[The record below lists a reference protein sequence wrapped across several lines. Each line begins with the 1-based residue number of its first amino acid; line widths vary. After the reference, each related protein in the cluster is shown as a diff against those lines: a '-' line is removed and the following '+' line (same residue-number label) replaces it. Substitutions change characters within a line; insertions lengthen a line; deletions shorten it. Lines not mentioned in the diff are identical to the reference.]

1 MIKTLIK
8 FKTPERTAR
17 LSRDGLRSG
26 MAPLPS
32 GRRVALFLA
41 LALAACSNADAP
53 LPDQRIAVRP
63 EEAPLAQTD
72 AAAVRPVGLPAPVVN
87 ADWTHRNGAA
97 GGRLVNPAFSPTPS
111 LRWSVPIGEG
121 DAKRRRILTG
131 PIVAGGL
138 VYTIDAAGQL
148 SAVTRGG
155 QIAWTQSLVPPE
167 QIGDSGP
174 GGGFSY
180 ANGVLYVTSGFGEV
194 RALDPATG
202 RVLWSQTFEGP
213 IRAAPTV
220 ADGRVYV
227 VARDDVAFALDARDG
242 HTLWQAR
249 GVGGVG
255 LLGGA
260 SPAVDGQLVVIPFAS
275 GEVLG
280 LVPRNGLQIWGT
292 AITGGRRGLVRST
305 ISDISGDPVI
315 DGATVYAS
323 NQGGRTVA
331 LDRATGERR
340 WTMGEGAYGP
350 AWPVGG
356 SLFLM
361 SDEGALVRADAA
373 TGRLIWSTQL
383 PSDGPPTGIFRRGPP
398 ASVITHYGPLLAGG
412 RLWVASGDGL
422 LRSFDPSTGAQLG
435 AVELP
440 GGAGAPP
447 AIAGGVLYV
456 VNRDGQLLAFQ

>member
-1 MIKTLIK
+1 M
-8 FKTPERTAR
+8 AR
-17 LSRDGLRSG
+17 F
-26 MAPLPS
+26 PL
-32 GRRVALFLA
+32 GRRAALLVA

-53 LPDQRIAVRP
+53 LPGQRIPVRP

-72 AAAVRPVGLPAPVVN
+72 AAAVRPVGIPAPALN

-97 GGRLVNPAFSPTPS
+97 GGRLVNPAFSAAPQ
-111 LRWSVPIGEG
+111 LRWSVNIGEG

-148 SAVTRGG
+148 SAVTRSG

-167 QIGDSGP
+167 QAGDSGP

-180 ANGVLYVTSGFGEV
+180 AGGVLYVTTGFGEV

-202 RVLWSQTFEGP
+202 RILWSKAFEGP

-220 ADGRVYV
+220 ADGRVFV
-227 VARDDVAFALDARDG
+227 VTRNDVAFALDARSG
-242 HTLWQAR
+242 QILWQAQ

-260 SPAVDGQLVVIPFAS
+260 SPAVDGQLAVIPFAS

-280 LVPRNGLQIWGT
+280 LVARSGLQVWGT
-292 AITGGRRGLVRST
+292 AITGGRRGLVRSG

-315 DGATVYAS
+315 DGDTVYAS
-323 NQGGRTVA
+323 NQGGRTVS

-373 TGRLIWSTQL
+373 TGRLIWTTQL
-383 PSDGPPTGIFRRGPP
+383 PSDGPPSGIFRRGPP
-398 ASVITHYGPLLAGG
+398 IAVIAHYGPVLAGG
-412 RLWVASGDGL
+412 RLWVAGGDGL
-422 LRSFDPSTGAQLG
+422 LRAFDPSTGAPLG
-435 AVELP
+435 SVALP

-447 AIAGGVLYV
+447 AVAGGVMYV